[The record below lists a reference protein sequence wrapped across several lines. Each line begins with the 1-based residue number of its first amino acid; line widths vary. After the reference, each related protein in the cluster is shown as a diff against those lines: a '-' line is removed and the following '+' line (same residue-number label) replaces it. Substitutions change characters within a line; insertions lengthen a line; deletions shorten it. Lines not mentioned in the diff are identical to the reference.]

1 MHYRDK
7 IVEWDNYRNWRQIV
21 HYNPLKPYQAFH
33 RFVAILTDTKLESNL
48 LFSGQ
53 RGGGNVHLEYFWRR
67 CDLCHIHFDV
77 VANLETFQ
85 LDSQFI
91 LDKAKVP
98 REECGEKMFLNQSYH
113 VSEGESTSSLTRT
126 LLAQLS
132 PPLRQKL
139 FAMYKID
146 LEMFG
151 YDDED
156 LSHFL
161 AGEKKEE
168 DNV

>member
-1 MHYRDK
+1 MY
-7 IVEWDNYRNWRQIV
+7 
-21 HYNPLKPYQAFH
+21 
-33 RFVAILTDTKLESNL
+33 
-48 LFSGQ
+48 
-53 RGGGNVHLEYFWRR
+53 
-67 CDLCHIHFDV
+67 
-77 VANLETFQ
+77 
-85 LDSQFI
+85 
-91 LDKAKVP
+91 
-98 REECGEKMFLNQSYH
+98 LNQSYH
-113 VSEGESTSSLTRT
+113 VSVGESTSSLTRT
-126 LLAQLS
+126 LLGQLS

-161 AGEKKEE
+161 AGQKKQEE

>member
-1 MHYRDK
+1 
-7 IVEWDNYRNWRQIV
+7 
-21 HYNPLKPYQAFH
+21 
-33 RFVAILTDTKLESNL
+33 
-48 LFSGQ
+48 
-53 RGGGNVHLEYFWRR
+53 
-67 CDLCHIHFDV
+67 
-77 VANLETFQ
+77 
-85 LDSQFI
+85 
-91 LDKAKVP
+91 
-98 REECGEKMFLNQSYH
+98 MFLNQSYH

-168 DNV
+168 DNVWLYSAAPTRRKVILNKLSA